1 MSDNI
6 RIRIRRVSPHEWE
19 ATGSVRLDAGG
30 PAARAAVTARASTRA
45 DAAARTLRALD
56 AVAKSPLVRSML
68 PPGAA
73 ASLEAARAVA
83 SGVARLFARRRM
95 RPSVSA
101 PPPAAIVR
109 RAAAAWRDRGVPEG
123 VVRLGEVIAR

>member
-6 RIRIRRVSPHEWE
+6 RIRIRRVSPTEWE
-19 ATGSVRLDAGG
+19 ATGTVRLHAGG

-73 ASLEAARAVA
+73 ASLAAARAVA
-83 SGVARLFARRRM
+83 SGVARLFARRR
-95 RPSVSA
+95 RQPSVSGT
-101 PPPAAIVR
+101 PPAAIVR
-109 RAAAAWRDRGVPEG
+109 RAAAAWRERGVPEG
-123 VVRLGEVIAR
+123 VVRLGEMLAR